1 MKYITDS
8 LFLAYS
14 QKEVMSIGQ
23 FIMIMWTRCIVA
35 TNSTKLKLT
44 VSVLDGYLRMLS
56 LMYRVSDMVK
66 RNLQTLQSET
76 AKHSEVIYLQG
87 SQFCKNKIVSLSN
100 RQKKK
105 AEKRAQRAA
114 LQQKP
119 KLVPTTTGKVE
130 EKPNNVLQPFII
142 ADDRRVEDLSDLTM
156 MQRWMRGC

>member
-1 MKYITDS
+1 
-8 LFLAYS
+8 
-14 QKEVMSIGQ
+14 MSIGQ
-23 FIMIMWTRCIVA
+23 FIMTMWIRCIVA

-87 SQFCKNKIVSLSN
+87 SQLYKNKVVPLSN

-114 LQQKP
+114 LQQMP
-119 KLVPTTTGKVE
+119 KLVPTATGKVE
-130 EKPNNVLQPFII
+130 EKPNNVLQPFVV
-142 ADDRRVEDLSDLTM
+142 ADELRVEDLSDLTM